1 MRQTSP
7 LMKPQLCTLGGN
19 ANQHLVL
26 TGHIQGNY
34 VRIMVDSGANVNYV
48 GMGAA
53 YWLKTY
59 WYDKEQPYQL
69 DMADSNLMKR
79 DQGWVKRE
87 LRDIQLQIQGH
98 KENIALDIVDIKYDV
113 ILGMEWLAQH
123 NPVIDWKKR
132 TLEFPN
138 CSHGQQMG
146 ARSASKVP
154 FAKAIWVRP
163 VGRALAGMA
172 ASEIPL
178 EYKDFEDVFTEKVGS
193 AALSEH

>member
-1 MRQTSP
+1 M
-7 LMKPQLCTLGGN
+7 
-19 ANQHLVL
+19 
-26 TGHIQGNY
+26 
-34 VRIMVDSGANVNYV
+34 RIMVDSGANVNYV

-69 DMADSNLMKR
+69 DMADSNLIKR
-79 DQGWVKRE
+79 DQGWVKKE
-87 LRDIQLQIQGH
+87 LWDIQLQIQGY

-138 CSHGQQMG
+138 CSHGQMET
-146 ARSASKVP
+146 RSVSKVP

-163 VGRALAGMA
+163 VGRALVGIAV
-172 ASEIPL
+172 SEIPP
-178 EYKDFEDVFTEKVGS
+178 EYKDFEDVFIEKVGS
-193 AALSEH
+193 AALPKH